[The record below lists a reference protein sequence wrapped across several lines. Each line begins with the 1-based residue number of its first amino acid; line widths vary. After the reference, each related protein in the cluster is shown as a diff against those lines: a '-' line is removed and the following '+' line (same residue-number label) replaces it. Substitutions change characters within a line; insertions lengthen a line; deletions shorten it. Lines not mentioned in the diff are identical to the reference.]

1 MVFSFE
7 NIAANNGWAMA
18 LAGALIVMT
27 GLTVLSFIISQ
38 LHRLVGFMEKKEKI
52 SAEPESVGIPEQFPE
67 SLKAQA
73 VYYEPLLKQ
82 LPDTF
87 ALDALY
93 TLTRDN
99 DFPHP
104 HLTIRAFREAGFLV
118 SKGEGLFSWNATK
131 QGA

>member
-1 MVFSFE
+1 VFSFE

-27 GLTVLSFIISQ
+27 GLSVLSFIISQ
-38 LHRLVGFMEKKEKI
+38 LHRLVGFMEKKEKV
-52 SAEPESVGIPEQFPE
+52 SDEPEPVGIPERFPE
-67 SLKAQA
+67 SLAAQA
-73 VYYEPLLKQ
+73 IFYEPLLKQ
-82 LPDTF
+82 LPETF
-87 ALDALY
+87 ALDELY
-93 TLTRDN
+93 NLTRDN

>member
-1 MVFSFE
+1 MFSFE

-18 LAGALIVMT
+18 LAGAIIVMT

-38 LHRLVGFMEKKEKI
+38 LHRLVGFMEKKEKV
-52 SAEPESVGIPEQFPE
+52 SAEPEPVGFPEQFPE
-67 SLKAQA
+67 SLAAQA
-73 VYYEPLLKQ
+73 ILYEPLIKQ
-82 LPDTF
+82 LSEPF
-87 ALDALY
+87 ALEALY
-93 TLTRDN
+93 TLTREN

-104 HLTIRAFREAGFLV
+104 HLTIRAFREAGFLA

>member
-1 MVFSFE
+1 MFSFQ
-7 NIAANNGWAMA
+7 NISANNGWAMA

-27 GLTVLSFIISQ
+27 GLSVLSFIISQ
-38 LHRLVGFMEKKEKI
+38 LHRLVGFLEKKEKVI
-52 SAEPESVGIPEQFPE
+52 AEPEPVGIPDKFPE
-67 SLKAQA
+67 SLDAQA
-73 VYYEPLLKQ
+73 IIYEPLFKQ
-82 LPDTF
+82 LPETF
-87 ALDALY
+87 GLDALY

-99 DFPHP
+99 EFPHP

>member
-1 MVFSFE
+1 MFSFE

-27 GLTVLSFIISQ
+27 GLSVLSFIISQ
-38 LHRLVGFMEKKEKI
+38 LHRLVGFMEKKEKV
-52 SAEPESVGIPEQFPE
+52 SAEPEPVGIPERFPE
-67 SLKAQA
+67 SLAAQA
-73 VYYEPLLKQ
+73 IFYEPLLKQ
-82 LPDTF
+82 LPETF
-87 ALDALY
+87 ALDELY
-93 TLTRDN
+93 NLTRDN

>member
-1 MVFSFE
+1 LFSFQ
-7 NIAANNGWAMA
+7 NISANNGWAMA

-27 GLTVLSFIISQ
+27 GLTVLSFIISR
-38 LHRLVGFMEKKEKI
+38 LHWLVGLMEKKEKG
-52 SAEPESVGIPEQFPE
+52 SAITEPVGIPEKFPE
-67 SLKAQA
+67 SLAAQA
-73 VYYEPLLKQ
+73 IFYEPLIKQ
-82 LPDTF
+82 LPETF

-104 HLTIRAFREAGFLV
+104 HITIRAFRTAGFLV
-118 SKGEGLFSWNATK
+118 SKGEGRFAWNATK

>member
-1 MVFSFE
+1 VFSFE

-27 GLTVLSFIISQ
+27 GLSVLSFIISQ
-38 LHRLVGFMEKKEKI
+38 LHRLVGFMEKKEKV
-52 SAEPESVGIPEQFPE
+52 SAEPEPVGIPERFPE
-67 SLKAQA
+67 SLAAQA
-73 VYYEPLLKQ
+73 IFYEPLLKQ
-82 LPDTF
+82 LPETF
-87 ALDALY
+87 ALDELY
-93 TLTRDN
+93 NLTRDN